1 MKSKNLNI
9 YYDNLVN
16 NIKNI
21 DINQVLKAIKTLEK
35 AIKRNAFVYSCGNG
49 GSAAIANH
57 FHVDYLKGI
66 NQFKKKKSRFLSLC
80 SNIETITAIANDFG
94 YEYIFSRQLNIYL
107 KRNDVVFCI
116 SSSGNSKNII
126 NALKLA
132 KEKKIKSILLSGF
145 DGGKAS
151 KIADINI
158 NIKSNNYGI
167 IEDCHQSIMHL
178 ISQKIAKII

>member
-1 MKSKNLNI
+1 MKKPIAVVSMFRNDIFFANKWISYYGKN
-9 YYDNLVN
+9 
-16 NIKNI
+16 
-21 DINQVLKAIKTLEK
+21 
-35 AIKRNAFVYSCGNG
+35 
-49 GSAAIANH
+49 
-57 FHVDYLKGI
+57 
-66 NQFKKKKSRFLSLC
+66 
-80 SNIETITAIANDFG
+80 FG
-94 YEYIFSRQLNIYL
+94 YEHIYSKQLNIYL
-107 KRNDVVFCI
+107 KTNDVLFCI

-132 KEKKIKSILLSGF
+132 KKKKIKTILLSGF

-158 NIKSNNYGI
+158 HINSKNYGI

>member
-1 MKSKNLNI
+1 MLIIWKVLINL
-9 YYDNLVN
+9 
-16 NIKNI
+16 
-21 DINQVLKAIKTLEK
+21 Q
-35 AIKRNAFVYSCGNG
+35 
-49 GSAAIANH
+49 
-57 FHVDYLKGI
+57 
-66 NQFKKKKSRFLSLC
+66 KKKSRFLSLC

-107 KRNDVVFCI
+107 KKNDVVFCI

-132 KEKKIKSILLSGF
+132 KAKKIKSILLSGF